1 MSLPFTVRGD
11 LEEID
16 STSIYIL
23 RNVISNEKMQDIKK
37 IIDKYANIIGIPPN
51 NVKSTFLQFQDLEH
65 YNPKIYQEIKGT
77 FEYIRNKTETH
88 ICILK
93 NRVQYDFMQLRKI
106 HGPTRMHVD
115 AETTQI
121 FENKITNIWTWAV
134 IVALNSDYE
143 GGQFYFPRQNVTV
156 KLKAGEALIFPPYW
170 TYPHCTNA
178 LNGTFRYTINTWF
191 SDCNTEYAV
200 HSVVKPKVY

>member
-1 MSLPFTVRGD
+1 MTLPFTVSGD
-11 LEEID
+11 LVEAD

-37 IIDKYANIIGIPPN
+37 FIDKYANIIGEYSDEN
-51 NVKSTFLQFQDLEH
+51 NVKSTYLHFQDIEQ
-65 YNPKIYQEIKGT
+65 YNSKIHQEIKRT
-77 FEYIRNKTETH
+77 FEYIRNKTEIPIH
-88 ICILK
+88 NLK
-93 NRVQYDFMQLRKI
+93 SSVDYSAMQLRKI
-106 HGPTRMHVD
+106 NGPTRMHVD
-115 AETTQI
+115 ALTSPI
-121 FENKITNIWTWAV
+121 FENQTTNIRIYSV

-191 SDCNTEYAV
+191 E
-200 HSVVKPKVY
+200 HG

>member
-1 MSLPFTVRGD
+1 MSLPFIVRDG
-11 LEEID
+11 LEKINL
-16 STSIYIL
+16 TSIYIL

-37 IIDKYANIIGIPPN
+37 FIDKYANIIGEYSDEN
-51 NVKSTFLQFQDLEH
+51 NVKSTYLHFQDIEQ
-65 YNPKIYQEIKGT
+65 YNSKIHQEIKRT
-77 FEYIRNKTETH
+77 FEYIRNKTEIPIH
-88 ICILK
+88 NLK
-93 NRVQYDFMQLRKI
+93 SSVDYSAMQLRKI
-106 HGPTRMHVD
+106 NGPTRMHVD
-115 AETTQI
+115 ALTSPI
-121 FENKITNIWTWAV
+121 FENQTTNIRIYSV

-191 SDCNTEYAV
+191 YDDIQVS
-200 HSVVKPKVY
+200 KPVCE

>member
-1 MSLPFTVRGD
+1 MTLPFTVSGD
-11 LEEID
+11 LVEAD

-37 IIDKYANIIGIPPN
+37 FIDKYANIIGEYSDEN
-51 NVKSTFLQFQDLEH
+51 NVKSTYLHFQDIEQ
-65 YNPKIYQEIKGT
+65 YNSKIYQEIKRT
-77 FEYIRNKTETH
+77 FEYIRNKTEIPIH
-88 ICILK
+88 NLK
-93 NRVQYDFMQLRKI
+93 SSVDYSAMQLRKI
-106 HGPTRMHVD
+106 NGPTRMHVD
-115 AETTQI
+115 ALTSPI
-121 FENKITNIWTWAV
+121 FENQTTNIRIYSV

-170 TYPHCTNA
+170 THPHCTNA

-191 SDCNTEYAV
+191 SDCNPEYG
-200 HSVVKPKVY
+200 YGCWY

>member
-1 MSLPFTVRGD
+1 MSLPFIIKD
-11 LEEID
+11 ELEEINL
-16 STSIYIL
+16 TSIYIL

-37 IIDKYANIIGIPPN
+37 FIDKYANINGEYSDEN
-51 NVKSTFLQFQDLEH
+51 NVKSTYLHFQDIEQ
-65 YNPKIYQEIKGT
+65 YNSKIHQEIKRT
-77 FEYIRNKTETH
+77 FEYIRNKTEIPIH
-88 ICILK
+88 NLK
-93 NRVQYDFMQLRKI
+93 SSVDYSAMQLRKI
-106 HGPTRMHVD
+106 NGPTRMHVD
-115 AETTQI
+115 ALTSPI
-121 FENKITNIWTWAV
+121 FENQTTNIRIYSV

-191 SDCNTEYAV
+191 SDCNPEYG
-200 HSVVKPKVY
+200 YGCWY